1 VTVGGTSA
9 PAAPSGTAAPVRGG
23 PAPADAPAFS
33 WRLSGRCWRLGHDV
47 PHMGGVVP
55 MRIVSEMRF
64 DPKDIVPHLFEET
77 DPGFH
82 ERCRPGDVIVAGRN
96 FGMGPK
102 MQGYIAMKALG
113 LGLVV
118 ESMPFLAY
126 REAIG
131 IGLPVLTD
139 CPDATL
145 ACETGERLEVDFL
158 TGRFLNL
165 DRGIERA
172 FPPVPEALREIVEL
186 GGTTA
191 WLARWWAQR
200 RAADPA

>member
-1 VTVGGTSA
+1 MTS
-9 PAAPSGTAAPVRGG
+9 
-23 PAPADAPAFS
+23 PAFD

-64 DPKDIVPHLFEET
+64 DPKDIVPHLFAET
-77 DPGFH
+77 DPGFV

-102 MQGYIAMKALG
+102 MQGYIAMKVLG

-118 ESMPFLAY
+118 ESMTFLAY

-131 IGLPVLTD
+131 IGLPVLTG
-139 CPDATL
+139 CTDATL
-145 ACETGERLEVDFL
+145 ACDTGDEVTVDFL
-158 TGRFLNL
+158 TGRFDNRT
-165 DRGIERA
+165 RGLVRD
-172 FPPVPEALREIVEL
+172 FPPVPEALRDLVEV

-200 RAADPA
+200 RAATPA